1 MKPMTFVRWLMV
13 VLLLSMTAACS
24 TAYYNALEKVGIEKR
39 ELLTD
44 RLDDARDAQNDAQE
58 AYLDA
63 LTQFRSVV
71 SFDGGELETVY
82 NKLNSEYEQAQS
94 RADDYSARIASVESV
109 AKALFREWEDEL
121 NEYQTASLKAQ
132 SAKQLAETKQ
142 RFNTVDRAMRRAE
155 RSFQPA
161 LSALHDKVLYLK
173 HNLNAAAVG
182 AIRTELVQMEEEAD
196 RLHQDVE
203 AANTEAER
211 FLRDYASR

>member
-1 MKPMTFVRWLMV
+1 MNPSFLRWLLP
-13 VLLLSMTAACS
+13 VLLLSCVAACS

-44 RLDDARDAQNDAQE
+44 RLDAARDAQNDAQE

-71 SFDGGELETVY
+71 SFDGGELEAVY

-94 RADDYSARIASVESV
+94 RANDYSARINSVENV

-121 NEYQTASLKAQ
+121 NQYQTPSLKAQ

-142 RFNTVDRAMRRAE
+142 RFTAVDRAMRRAE

-196 RLHQDVE
+196 RLRQDVE
-203 AANTEAER
+203 AANAEAER
-211 FLRDYASR
+211 FLRDYATR